1 MADYIR
7 DEEEQ
12 AERLRNWWQ
21 KNGVATV
28 VVIVLAVGSMIGW
41 RQWQQHQSVE
51 AGKASGLYEKMIG
64 AMPTGAGDGDAGVV
78 KTNAEALIDQFA
90 GSSYAGYAHLALAKL
105 AVQDGDLDEA
115 ASQLRLV
122 VDKPAT
128 KELEHVAR
136 LRLVRVL
143 IAQNELDAAGKELG
157 RTWPE
162 AMQGQALEL
171 KGDVAKARQQW
182 DEARNAYA
190 SALEAMGGQ
199 GGSDRVQMKLDDLNR
214 QS

>member
-51 AGKASGLYEKMIG
+51 AGKASGLYEKMIS

-105 AVQDGDLDEA
+105 AVQNGDLGEA

-182 DEARNAYA
+182 DEARDAYA